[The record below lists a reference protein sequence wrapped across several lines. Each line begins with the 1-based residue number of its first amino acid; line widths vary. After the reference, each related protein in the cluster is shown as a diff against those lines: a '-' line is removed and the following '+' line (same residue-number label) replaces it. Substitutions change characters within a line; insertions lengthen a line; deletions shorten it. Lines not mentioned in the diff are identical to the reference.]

1 MPSLLELLD
10 RAKKDKVVAYGDTTY
25 LPINDTDSLNSDVG
39 KYESRDTSLEK
50 VLKKSL
56 KNPLDIQNVFDKAD
70 RLIIDTRG
78 VINPYRGTI
87 LTEKFQSDTI
97 GGEILKQTVAL
108 AGSILKQRIRI
119 PDTIFP
125 DKNKPGPISNIIRQP
140 QNAARGEKDIE
151 PNTAYYVKTVFKP
164 GAEILGGAARSAI
177 QGDLRSAKQEAL
189 QAGLNLGRS
198 MGRQNKLTLDNKYI
212 ESSYHPAAMDLNLDG
227 RIGGKKGA
235 ANGEEGAKTYT
246 GFKEY
251 YLTKIG
257 PERAMAFNGVPTTN
271 GMIKTLVPRDSAEFE
286 THTNRMIDYLIESK
300 FPAGVIPEQSLIPWV
315 KLHPLGF
322 EAMYL
327 PGTISGLTE
336 DVQSTWEPYKYI
348 GSPFNSYKYNGVE
361 RNIQFNIKLYWNAQ
375 SQIYR
380 IKKQIE
386 YIKQLCFPAP
396 DVSIAK
402 YKNSPTG
409 SLGAS
414 DQLFYRPQFLE
425 LTIHGYNRKM
435 FGFIESLNI
444 NIPDDTTWPST
455 NVNSEF
461 SNSSKKPTNIPK
473 DLWNGV
479 LYSTIFP
486 SNVEI
491 SINFKIIENPHAQ
504 LSENGTKIS
513 YNYNLDGNG
522 YNSTSNNK
530 YPTRESVI
538 FIKEEDVTKRDEPPV
553 DKPATK
559 QTTTP
564 NNVKPIVT
572 AKGTTTNV
580 KSPPPTTTKTET
592 STIPSWLRTDVKTVK
607 VGTWA
612 GIVNDAKNGIIYR
625 LPTDDE
631 MRAQQSKAQTQQNAA
646 AANAKRLADI
656 GSQ

>member
-39 KYESRDTSLEK
+39 KYESKDTSLEK

-87 LTEKFQSDTI
+87 LTEKFQSDTL

-151 PNTAYYVKTVFKP
+151 PKKAYYVKTVFKP

-189 QAGLNLGRS
+189 QAGLNLGRKL
-198 MGRQNKLTLDNKYI
+198 GRQNKLTLNDEYI
-212 ESSYHPAAMDLNLDG
+212 QSSYHPAAMDLNLDG

-235 ANGEEGAKTYT
+235 KNGEETAKVFTE
-246 GFKEY
+246 FKEY
-251 YLTKIG
+251 YLRKKD
-257 PERAMAFNGVPTTN
+257 ALAFNGVKTTN
-271 GMIKTLVPRDSAEFE
+271 GMIKTLKERDANEYHHFSDA
-286 THTNRMIDYLIESK
+286 MIDYLIAGI
-300 FPAGVIPEQSLIPWV
+300 FPQGVVPEESLIPWV

-322 EAMYL
+322 EPMYL

-336 DVQSTWEPYKYI
+336 EVQPTWETYKYI

-361 RNIQFNIKLYWNAQ
+361 RTMQFNINLYWKEQ
-375 SQIYR
+375 TQIYR
-380 IKKQIE
+380 IKQQLE

-396 DVSIAK
+396 DITIAK

-425 LTIHGYNRKM
+425 LTIHGYARKM
-435 FGFIESLNI
+435 FGFIESLSI
-444 NIPDDTTWPST
+444 NIPDDATWPST
-455 NVNSEF
+455 NNNAEF
-461 SNSSKKPTNIPK
+461 SDASKAPGKMSKELWSTFLTN
-473 DLWNGV
+473 
-479 LYSTIFP
+479 TIFP
-486 SNVEI
+486 SNVEV
-491 SINFKIIENPHAQ
+491 SIGFKIIENPHAQ
-504 LSENGTKIS
+504 LSQDGTKVK
-513 YNYNLDGNG
+513 YNYNLDGLGVNNVDN
-522 YNSTSNNK
+522 YKYPSRPSVVFVPQEDITKKEEIPVISTS
-530 YPTRESVI
+530 
-538 FIKEEDVTKRDEPPV
+538 
-553 DKPATK
+553 
-559 QTTTP
+559 TTP
-564 NNVKPIVT
+564 PAANKVT
-572 AKGTTTNV
+572 TVTPKATSKSTNV
-580 KSPPPTTTKTET
+580 TPKAT
-592 STIPSWLRTDVKTVK
+592 STATTSTVVPGTEIFNGK
-607 VGTWA
+607 VPWNK
-612 GIVNDAKNGIIYR
+612 VPDYSRN
-625 LPTDDE
+625 
-631 MRAQQSKAQTQQNAA
+631 SKKSQNLFANWTQRYALTKEQIEAA
-646 AANAKRLADI
+646 AAKQKLNEGL
-656 GSQ
+656 GGN

>member
-125 DKNKPGPISNIIRQP
+125 DKNKPGPISNIVRQP

-151 PNTAYYVKTVFKP
+151 PNKAYYVKTVFKP

-189 QAGLNLGRS
+189 QAGLNLGRAL
-198 MGRQNKLTLDNKYI
+198 GRQNKLTLNDEYI
-212 ESSYHPAAMDLNLDG
+212 QSSYHPAAMDLNLDG

-235 ANGEEGAKTYT
+235 SNGEEAAKEFTA
-246 GFKEY
+246 FKEY
-251 YLTKIG
+251 YFRKKDAL
-257 PERAMAFNGVPTTN
+257 AFNGVPTSN
-271 GMIKTLVPRDSAEFE
+271 GMVKTLKQRDANDYS
-286 THTNRMIDYLIESK
+286 HHSDRMIDYLIAGIFPPGVAPEES
-300 FPAGVIPEQSLIPWV
+300 VIPWI

-322 EAMYL
+322 EPMYL
-327 PGTISGLTE
+327 PGTISGLSE
-336 DVQSTWEPYKYI
+336 EVQPTWETFKYI

-361 RNIQFNIKLYWNAQ
+361 RNIQFNVNLYWKEQ

-380 IKKQIE
+380 IKQQLE
-386 YIKQLCFPAP
+386 YIKELCFPAP
-396 DVSIAK
+396 DITVAK
-402 YKNSPTG
+402 YKNSPTD
-409 SLGAS
+409 SLGVS

-425 LTIHGYNRKM
+425 LTIHGYTRKM

-444 NIPDDTTWPST
+444 SIPDDATWPST
-455 NVNSEF
+455 NINADF
-461 SNSSKKPTNIPK
+461 SDASKKPA
-473 DLWNGV
+473 DLSQLIWAAALNN
-479 LYSTIFP
+479 TIFP
-486 SNVEI
+486 SNVEV
-491 SINFKIIENPHAQ
+491 SIGFKIIENPHAQ
-504 LSENGTKIS
+504 LTQDGSKVT

-522 YNSTSNNK
+522 VTSGTSNYNK
-530 YPTRESVI
+530 YPTRPSVV
-538 FIKEEDVTKRDEPPV
+538 FVPQEDITKKDEIPVT
-553 DKPATK
+553 
-559 QTTTP
+559 QTTATP
-564 NNVKPIVT
+564 AANKVTPKAKSKSKSKPVT
-572 AKGTTTNV
+572 PKATLT
-580 KSPPPTTTKTET
+580 T
-592 STIPSWLRTDVKTVK
+592 STVPVTNNTNSFTGNPSE
-607 VGTWA
+607 
-612 GIVNDAKNGIIYR
+612 VNAIKNLNNSFKSSLLANTLSAKDIEN
-625 LPTDDE
+625 L
-631 MRAQQSKAQTQQNAA
+631 AA
-646 AANAKRLADI
+646 KAKRNADI

>member
-87 LTEKFQSDTI
+87 LTEKFQSDTL

-198 MGRQNKLTLDNKYI
+198 MGRQNKLTLNDEYI
-212 ESSYHPAAMDLNLDG
+212 QSSYHPAAMDLNLDG

-235 ANGEEGAKTYT
+235 KNGEETAKEFTA
-246 GFKEY
+246 FKEY
-251 YLTKIG
+251 YFRKKDAL
-257 PERAMAFNGVPTTN
+257 AFNGVPTSN
-271 GMIKTLVPRDSAEFE
+271 GMVKTLKQRDPNDYLHHSD
-286 THTNRMIDYLIESK
+286 RMIDYLIAGI
-300 FPAGVIPEQSLIPWV
+300 FPPGVSPEQSVIPWI

-322 EAMYL
+322 EPMYL
-327 PGTISGLTE
+327 PGTISGLSE
-336 DVQSTWEPYKYI
+336 EVQPTWETFKYI

-361 RNIQFNIKLYWNAQ
+361 RTIQFNINLYWKEQ
-375 SQIYR
+375 PQIHR
-380 IKKQIE
+380 IKQQLE
-386 YIKQLCFPAP
+386 YIKELCFPAP
-396 DVSIAK
+396 DITIAK

-425 LTIHGYNRKM
+425 LTIYGYARKL
-435 FGFIESLNI
+435 FGFIESLSI
-444 NIPDDTTWPST
+444 NVPDDATWPST
-455 NVNSEF
+455 NINADF
-461 SNSSKKPTNIPK
+461 SDASKKPADIGQALWAAALTN
-473 DLWNGV
+473 
-479 LYSTIFP
+479 TIFP
-486 SNVEI
+486 SNVEV
-491 SINFKIIENPHAQ
+491 SIGFKIIENPHAQ
-504 LSENGTKIS
+504 IGQDGTKVT

-522 YNSTSNNK
+522 PVTGTKMSYN
-530 YPTRESVI
+530 YPTRPGVI
-538 FIKEEDVTKRDEPPV
+538 FVPQEDITKKDETPVT
-553 DKPATK
+553 
-559 QTTTP
+559 QTTVIPAGNKVTP
-564 NNVKPIVT
+564 NPKSKSKSKPT
-572 AKGTTTNV
+572 
-580 KSPPPTTTKTET
+580 PPKATLTT
-592 STIPSWLRTDVKTVK
+592 STVPVTNNTNSFTGNPSEVKAIQNLNNSFKSSLLANTLS
-607 VGTWA
+607 
-612 GIVNDAKNGIIYR
+612 AKDIAD
-625 LPTDDE
+625 L
-631 MRAQQSKAQTQQNAA
+631 AA
-646 AANAKRLADI
+646 KAKRNADI